1 MSRTINVT
9 EGDGMEVRLSAQA
22 ISIYENPLIIG
33 VFCEATDVTGVE
45 PGMYNKIIH
54 SRILFRL

>member
-9 EGDGMEVRLSAQA
+9 EGDGMEVTLSAQA
-22 ISIYENPLIIG
+22 IGIYENPIIIG

-45 PGMYNKIIH
+45 PGMYKIH
-54 SRILFRL
+54 AWYCLYRL